1 MKMSKKLLSLVL
13 AATMTL
19 GMGAAAFAADGDGVT
34 PSPIATSKMVK
45 ELTVAEGVVP
55 PTDFTFSF
63 TAVKSDTA
71 SVADHPE
78 IGVKT
83 ITVAQ
88 DDTTKT
94 LYKGEI
100 ALSDLFTIDSFP
112 HAGEYVYTVKETTEG
127 YENKTEGDVKK
138 TLVVD
143 DTEYTVRVYVKN
155 GEEGLEF
162 AGVTVAKPKAEGE
175 GEDKVDPTND
185 GFKFSNKYEEEIVP
199 ADDGAVLTVTKTI
212 SGAYA
217 DKTKTF
223 PITVEL
229 TIPEVNDA
237 ATAVE
242 LAADSK
248 GTLNGTTVS
257 AELTNDESIKFSKL
271 PAGTTFVVKETQDSL
286 YKSKTTGYVKVKDT
300 AYVAGDVNK
309 VGEGPVTKAG
319 NEVTI
324 ENNREDVIPT
334 GILINNL
341 PYFLLVVFAFAGV
354 AYMQMKKRRV

>member
-34 PSPIATSKMVK
+34 PSPITTSKMVK

-63 TAVKSDTA
+63 TAEGSDTA
-71 SVADHPE
+71 SVDAHPE
-78 IGVKT
+78 ISVKT
-83 ITVAQ
+83 ITVTQ

-100 ALSDLFTIDSFP
+100 KLSDLFTIDSFS

-127 YENKTEGDVKK
+127 YKDKAEGDVKK

-143 DTEYTVRVYVKN
+143 DTVYTVRVYVKN

-162 AGVTVAKPKAEGE
+162 AGVTVAKPKTEGE

-199 ADDGAVLTVTKTI
+199 ADGAVLTVTKTI
-212 SGAYA
+212 SGAYG

-237 ATAVE
+237 ATAVA
-242 LAADSK
+242 LATDSK
-248 GTLNGTTVS
+248 GTLNGTTVT
-257 AELTNDESIKFSKL
+257 AELTNGESIKFSKL

-300 AYVAGDVNK
+300 AYVEGNVNK
-309 VGEGPVTKAG
+309 DGEGPVTTAG

-341 PYFLLVVFAFAGV
+341 PYFLLVVIAFAGV